1 LKEMFRD
8 FSDPEISDLFR
19 KFDDDTNGS
28 IDYVEWTN
36 TIRISEIWAMA
47 NRAKPGNLTSAVF
60 NEEETK
66 LMNNMISRINTLAEY
81 AEKLGVRL
89 MVDAE
94 QTYFQPA
101 IDHLVLD
108 LQRKFN
114 RNFPTIF
121 NTYQCYLKDSYDRV
135 ATDLIRAKREGYYF
149 AAKIVRGAYM
159 ILERKRAT
167 NMNYEDPIHP
177 TLQDTHDNYHR
188 VVDLIL
194 RDLHFSNVL
203 VATHNQ
209 KSVTFVLD
217 KMEKLNISP
226 SNGGVYFGQL
236 LGMADH
242 LTFNLGRNGYKA
254 YKYVPYGP
262 VHEVLPYL
270 IRRAQENSN
279 VLGGTQQEIVMI
291 KSEIKRRILF
301 LS

>member
-1 LKEMFRD
+1 VDEYYKD
-8 FSDPEISDLFR
+8 I
-19 KFDDDTNGS
+19 
-28 IDYVEWTN
+28 
-36 TIRISEIWAMA
+36 
-47 NRAKPGNLTSAVF
+47 GNLTSAVF

-66 LMNNMISRINTLAEY
+66 LMNNMISRINNLAEY

-114 RNFPTIF
+114 RKFPTIF

-188 VVDLIL
+188 VVNLIL

-262 VHEVLPYL
+262 IHEVLPYL

-279 VLGGTQQEIVMI
+279 VLGGTQQDILMI